1 MNDNENEKTPE
12 ELADEALDAVAGGSS
27 RFDALLKGGACA
39 DCPRI
44 DESVHMYDVIF
55 DGSSM
60 SIYLCPACVARRR
73 QEGQVVR

>member
-1 MNDNENEKTPE
+1 MSDNENKKTPE
-12 ELADEALDAVAGGSS
+12 ALADEALDAVAGGSD
-27 RFDALLKGGACA
+27 RFAALLKGGACA

-60 SIYLCPACVARRR
+60 SIYLCPDCVAKRR
-73 QEGQVVR
+73 QGGQVVR

>member
-1 MNDNENEKTPE
+1 MNENENRK
-12 ELADEALDAVAGGSS
+12 ELADEALDAVAGGSD
-27 RFDALLKGGACA
+27 RFAALLKGGACA

-60 SIYLCPACVARRR
+60 SIYLCPDCVAKRR
-73 QEGQVVR
+73 QSGQVVW